1 MSSVFLQLSHSKSHI
16 LLNQNIIVSQY
27 LETGFIPCYTMKI
40 RLKRWGVVL
49 AGDKITIYDIA
60 KEAGVSAAT
69 VSRVLSGY
77 QNVSPP
83 TRERVTAIIDK
94 YQFRPSSFA
103 RGMFQQ
109 AFRMLGF
116 ILPSIE
122 NPYYAA
128 LFTAAHEEARKA
140 NYSVLVYRTS
150 TTESIDEATVGQLIA
165 QRLDGV
171 LLLGGIVESHQPHGD
186 LLVSLTLLQRHIPLV
201 TICPPIAGLD
211 CINFH
216 SDLSSS
222 VRQSVRHLHAL
233 GHHRIA
239 FLGGSYQS
247 RSASER
253 ELGFLDEMRKMDLS
267 TAYYQEAGHT
277 PEAGELGVARLLA
290 PISKEDQPTAIIA
303 INDLVALGAMRQLK
317 RMGLS
322 IPQDMA
328 IIGCDNQFFC
338 PYTDPPL
345 TTVDLRPAE
354 LGRVAVH
361 QLLSEVEKRVEDL
374 AFTQVKESTLII
386 RESCG
391 AKLGRREIQ

>member
-1 MSSVFLQLSHSKSHI
+1 M
-16 LLNQNIIVSQY
+16 
-27 LETGFIPCYTMKI
+27 
-40 RLKRWGVVL
+40 
-49 AGDKITIYDIA
+49 AGEKITIYDIA
-60 KEAGVSAAT
+60 SEAGVSAAT

-77 QNVSPP
+77 QNVSPA
-83 TRERVTAIIDK
+83 TRERVTSIIEK
-94 YQFRPSSFA
+94 HHFRPSSFA
-103 RGMFQQ
+103 KGLFQQ
-109 AFRMLGF
+109 AFRMMGF
-116 ILPSIE
+116 ILPSVE

-140 NYSVLVYRTS
+140 GYTVLVYRT
-150 TTESIDEATVGQLIA
+150 TPTEHVDEAVIGQLIA

-171 LLLGGIVESHQPHGD
+171 LLLGGIVESTQPPGD
-186 LLVSLTLLQRHIPLV
+186 LLAPLTLLQRHIPLV
-201 TICPPIAGLD
+201 TICPPIPGLD

-239 FLGGSYQS
+239 FLGGSYQN

-253 ELGFLDEMRKMDLS
+253 ELGFLDEMRKLNLS
-267 TAYYQEAGHT
+267 TVYYHEAGHT

-290 PISKEDQPTAIIA
+290 PISKENQPTAIIA

-345 TTVDLRPAE
+345 TTVDLRPGE

-361 QLLSEVEKRVEDL
+361 QLLAKAEKRVEDL
-374 AFTQVKESTLII
+374 SFTQIKESTLIV

-391 AKLGRREIQ
+391 AKIGRREIK